1 MNEKHKEFCKLK
13 SLGYYYTAEEASN
26 IYLIN
31 KKIKDETNT

>member
-1 MNEKHKEFCKLK
+1 MNEKHNKFVLEYLSNGFN
-13 SLGYYYTAEEASN
+13 AEEASN